1 MLTTVDQNALKL
13 KLRGISRPPWIDKD
27 VGLRLVRKKKAMWKS
42 GLKSNASLKLTS
54 RLSFLESKSSMSLI
68 FSKFCQYLKSLS
80 DKLKSNPKTFWS
92 FQSLGQNDYLRQCL
106 TPV

>member
-1 MLTTVDQNALKL
+1 MLTTVDQNAPKL

-42 GLKSNASLKLTS
+42 LKSNTSLKLTS

-68 FSKFCQYLKSLS
+68 SSKFCQYLKSLS
-80 DKLKSNPKTFWS
+80 DKLKPNPKMFLCP
-92 FQSLGQNDYLRQCL
+92 F
-106 TPV
+106 TP

>member
-1 MLTTVDQNALKL
+1 MLTTVDQNVPKL

-42 GLKSNASLKLTS
+42 LKSNTSLKLTS

-68 FSKFCQYLKSLS
+68 SSKFCQYLKSLL
-80 DKLKSNPKTFWS
+80 DKLKPNPKMFFLS
-92 FQSLGQNDYLRQCL
+92 FHSLD
-106 TPV
+106 P

>member
-1 MLTTVDQNALKL
+1 MLTTVDQNVPKL

-42 GLKSNASLKLTS
+42 FKSNTSLKLTS

-68 FSKFCQYLKSLS
+68 SSKFCQYLKSLL
-80 DKLKSNPKTFWS
+80 DKLKPNPKMFFLS
-92 FQSLGQNDYLRQCL
+92 FHSLD
-106 TPV
+106 P

>member
-1 MLTTVDQNALKL
+1 
-13 KLRGISRPPWIDKD
+13 
-27 VGLRLVRKKKAMWKS
+27 MWKS
-42 GLKSNASLKLTS
+42 LKSNASLKLTS

-68 FSKFCQYLKSLS
+68 SSKFCQYLKS

-92 FQSLGQNDYLRQCL
+92 FQSLDQNDYLRQCL

>member
-1 MLTTVDQNALKL
+1 MLTTVDQNAPKL

-27 VGLRLVRKKKAMWKS
+27 VGLRLVRKKKAMWK

-68 FSKFCQYLKSLS
+68 SSKFCQYLKSLS

>member
-1 MLTTVDQNALKL
+1 MLTTVDQNVPKL

-42 GLKSNASLKLTS
+42 LKSNTSLKLTS
-54 RLSFLESKSSMSLI
+54 RLSFLESKPSMSLI
-68 FSKFCQYLKSLS
+68 SSKFFQYLKSLS
-80 DKLKSNPKTFWS
+80 DKLKSNPKKFWS
-92 FQSLGQNDYLRQCL
+92 FHFLDQNDYLRQCL